1 MSFVLIKVVNPQL
14 TLCVVSTNFQRADRE
29 LWKVTLD
36 TAYWRSYIQREQQA
50 NGTTKLRERFLK
62 LVLLH
67 PSRSVKSLFYYFPDA
82 ASLLTWED
90 VARFVFAD
98 IFEA

>member
-1 MSFVLIKVVNPQL
+1 M
-14 TLCVVSTNFQRADRE
+14 
-29 LWKVTLD
+29 TLD
-36 TAYWRSYIQREQQA
+36 TDYWRSYIQREEQA
-50 NGTTKLRERFLK
+50 GNATKLRERFLK

-90 VARFVFAD
+90 VARFVFED
-98 IFEA
+98 IFES